1 MTPEQQK
8 LLQYLNQMGDVQ
20 IFNRKKESIV
30 KAITAMDLKT
40 LQLIL
45 DENLTYQDATKEI
58 FLGKLKEIFDEFN
71 KSTDTL
77 SAHFGKCNSKECSNH
92 NKNGVLFCGKNS
104 GKHFNLI
111 IEEDDNEK
119 VRDLYYCSDFKC
131 NFEDKVNRKGK
142 NLQVYIYE
150 DEKAD
155 FKPASHYKYIN
166 TTSLKAIADLTNFKD
181 KTISKNELF
190 AWLHAYFDF
199 YSSMS
204 LFKLRYKNEHQFYH
218 IYDRANALKKYLVL
232 EEECAEAMRL
242 YDTLID
248 YIEMNLLKW
257 LGEHE
262 HLKSELILLSP
273 QFVDENTQS
282 LKKVIVNED
291 LKIAIDTDE
300 LKNCVRFQDAID
312 RHYYVMFDKYKIAV
326 EQKEDFTPFGDAM
339 DKHISLKYQLEQRN
353 IFVNQITYKTKLGR
367 NSFLYDTDS
376 FGKLEKGVQ

>member
-8 LLQYLNQMGDVQ
+8 LLQHLNQIGEVQ

-30 KAITAMDLKT
+30 KAITDMNLKI
-40 LQLIL
+40 LQVIL
-45 DENLTYQDATKEI
+45 DENLTYQEATKEI
-58 FLGKLKEIFDEFN
+58 FLSKLKEIFDEFN
-71 KSTDTL
+71 KSRDTL
-77 SAHFGKCNSKECSNH
+77 SAHSGKCNSKECSNH
-92 NKNGVLFCGKNS
+92 NKNGVLFCGSNS
-104 GKHFNLI
+104 GKHFNLM
-111 IEEDDNEK
+111 IEEDDNEN

-142 NLQVYIYE
+142 PLQVYIYE
-150 DEKAD
+150 DEKAN
-155 FKPASHYKYIN
+155 FKSSSDYKYIN
-166 TTSLKAIADLTNFKD
+166 TTSLKAITDLTNFKD

-190 AWLHAYFDF
+190 AWLQEYFDF

-204 LFKLRYKNEHQFYH
+204 LFKLRYKSEHQFYH
-218 IYDRANALKKYLVL
+218 IYDRANSLKKYLVL

-257 LGEHE
+257 LAEYE
-262 HLKSELILLSP
+262 NLKSELILLSP
-273 QFVDENTQS
+273 QFVDENTPS

-300 LKNCVRFQDAID
+300 LKNCVRFQEAID
-312 RHYYVMFDKYKIAV
+312 RHYYVLFDKYKVAV
-326 EQKEDFTPFGDAM
+326 EEKEDFTPFGDDM

-367 NSFLYDTDS
+367 NSFLYDTES
-376 FGKLEKGVQ
+376 FGKLENGVQ